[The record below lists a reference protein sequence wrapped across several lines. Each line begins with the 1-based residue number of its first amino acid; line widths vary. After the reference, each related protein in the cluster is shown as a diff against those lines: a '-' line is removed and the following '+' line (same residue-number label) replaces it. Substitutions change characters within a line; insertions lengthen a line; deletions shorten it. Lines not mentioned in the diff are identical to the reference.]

1 MKKPLPIIIQ
11 CLLPLSAVA
20 YLLYCLETYES
31 VVHNDCTF
39 YIWGYCFFAFI
50 FSLVLWLNNRK
61 TQKYSTLIFIPSS
74 FILCGVIYV
83 ANKIPFCVVCDHVTA
98 EDLGFLIHWIKPETP
113 PIH

>member
-39 YIWGYCFFAFI
+39 YIWVYCFLVFI
-50 FSLVLWLNNRK
+50 FSLVLWLKNRK
-61 TQKYSTLIFIPSS
+61 NQKYSTLIFIASS

-83 ANKIPFCVVCDHVTA
+83 ANKIPFCVVCDYVTA